1 MLGAVA
7 RAVATN
13 NVAFMQRHSWFID
26 ACADLLGD
34 VPGKPLDG

>member
-1 MLGAVA
+1 
-7 RAVATN
+7 
-13 NVAFMQRHSWFID
+13 MQRHSWFID